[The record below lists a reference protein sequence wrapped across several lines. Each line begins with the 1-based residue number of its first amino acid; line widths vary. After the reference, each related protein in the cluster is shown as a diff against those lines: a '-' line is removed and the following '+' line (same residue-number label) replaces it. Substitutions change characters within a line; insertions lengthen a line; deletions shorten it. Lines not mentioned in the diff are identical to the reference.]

1 MELIRV
7 TPDNLEREHICC
19 AISSNKDPQVV
30 AKKEWLA
37 ARMEEGLVFLKGDLR
52 GKCFIEYLPAE
63 AAWAP
68 VEAPGYMYIDCLW
81 VAGKFKGQGYSRQLL
96 GECIRD
102 SREKGKKGL
111 VIVSSPK
118 KMAYLADKKYLLHH
132 GFCVADQAEPYF
144 ELLYLPFEEDVEVP
158 EFRRQVKCR
167 EIKMKGQ
174 PEDNGGFVLYY
185 TKQCPFTT
193 KYVPLIEQCAE
204 EHNLPFR
211 SVLIDSRE
219 KAQSTLA
226 PFTTYSLFYNGE
238 FVTHE
243 ILSVKKFETI
253 AQMMGGFITKI

>member
-1 MELIRV
+1 MELVRI
-7 TPDNLEREHICC
+7 TPDNLDKEHICC

-63 AAWAP
+63 VAWAP

-102 SREKGKKGL
+102 SKEKGKKGL

-118 KMAYLADKKYLLHH
+118 KMAYLSDKKYLLYH
-132 GFCVADQAEPYF
+132 GFRVADQVDPYF
-144 ELLYLPFEEDVEVP
+144 ELLYLPFEEDAEVP
-158 EFRRQVKCR
+158 QFRRQVKCR
-167 EIKMKGQ
+167 ESKAANQ
-174 PEDNGGFVLYY
+174 PEENGGFVLYY

-193 KYVPLIEQCAE
+193 KYVPLIAQYAG
-204 EHNLPFR
+204 EHDLQFR
-211 SVLIDSRE
+211 SVLIDSCA
-219 KAQSTLA
+219 KAQEAPT

-253 AQMMGGFITKI
+253 VQMMGGFITKI